1 VTAAPVSVDG
11 GVESAEAANELYERY
26 HDRIYAFCMSRTRN
40 PTDAE
45 DATQTSFMHAL
56 NGLRRGVV
64 PEFELTWL
72 LKIAENVCHSMHRRA
87 YRRYERDELPVDLVS
102 RQDDLGSVTER
113 FDALCVALESLPDTQ
128 RRAMLLRE
136 WRGLS
141 YNEIADELEVSHA
154 AVETMLFRARRSL
167 VKQLGSLGAFP
178 FPAIGRLLQW
188 LAGPAGAKAAAVA
201 VVTIATATAVVS
213 SAPAEAPLQARA
225 ERPSAVPVTTQD
237 ATRATRVDT
246 TPGVRAPGTP
256 TSTPVEPGTGP
267 VAEEPSA
274 PATPVEPGLEPPASE
289 PTVAVGVEPPPV
301 PTLPSVLP
309 LPSALPLPAVPDPTE
324 VVAPVVEL
332 TNEVVE
338 QTLPVE
344 LPPLVP
350 KLPLP

>member
-1 VTAAPVSVDG
+1 VTAAPVSTAART
-11 GVESAEAANELYERY
+11 ESAEAANELYERY

-45 DATQTSFMHAL
+45 DATQTAFVHAL

-87 YRRYERDELPVDLVS
+87 YRRYELDELPVELAS
-102 RQDDLGSVTER
+102 RQEDLGSVTER
-113 FDALCVALESLPDTQ
+113 FDALCVALESLPDNQ

-141 YNEIADELEVSHA
+141 YNEIADELAVSHA

-167 VKQLGSLGAFP
+167 VKQLGSLAAFP
-178 FPAIGRLLQW
+178 FPAIGRFAQW
-188 LAGPAGAKAAAVA
+188 IAGPAGAKAAAVA
-201 VVTIATATAVVS
+201 AVTIGTATVVVS
-213 SAPAEAPLQARA
+213 SAPAEAPLPLPPQARP
-225 ERPSAVPVTTQD
+225 EPISTPAVTQSVKF
-237 ATRATRVDT
+237 AT
-246 TPGVRAPGTP
+246 TPGVRAPGVP
-256 TSTPVEPGTGP
+256 TSTPVQPGVSAAAHEPPVSAPPIGP
-267 VAEEPSA
+267 HVEPS
-274 PATPVEPGLEPPASE
+274 ASE
-289 PTVAVGVEPPPV
+289 PTVAVAVEPPTVPS
-301 PTLPSVLP
+301 PTLPTVLP
-309 LPSALPLPAVPDPTE
+309 LPTAPIDPTE

-332 TNEVVE
+332 TDDVE
-338 QTLPVE
+338 QTLPVD